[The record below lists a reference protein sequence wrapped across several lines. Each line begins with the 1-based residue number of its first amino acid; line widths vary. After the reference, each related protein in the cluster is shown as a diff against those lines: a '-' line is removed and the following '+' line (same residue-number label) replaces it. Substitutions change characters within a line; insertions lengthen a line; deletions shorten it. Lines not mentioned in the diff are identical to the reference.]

1 MKRERPCYTA
11 EEATILNAQIHEGLI
26 YGLTVNKGVPHGHK
40 QQVIP
45 GQFTRLPL
53 ARRAAQ
59 RLADKLGKKVHL
71 WKQQATGMNRQW
83 LYVQTFEKEGV
94 PDEYQS

>member
-1 MKRERPCYTA
+1 MKT
-11 EEATILNAQIHEGLI
+11 TDEGLI
-26 YGLTVNKGVPHGHK
+26 YGLTVRKGLAYGHK

-53 ARRAAQ
+53 AQRAAQ
-59 RLADKLGKKVHL
+59 RLANKLGKKIHL

-83 LYVQTFEKEGV
+83 LYVESFSKEEV
-94 PDEYQS
+94 TA